1 MAHRA
6 GRFQEVDRMT
16 IDKIKEA
23 FAESIMAKQALSEED
38 LMVILEM
45 SKLTVEALQRG
56 KKVIFMGNGGSAADS
71 QHLAAELVSR
81 FRLERE
87 AMPAMALT
95 VNTSVLTAVGNDYGF
110 EYVFERQVA
119 AIAQAGDIVVGLS
132 TSGNSPNVL
141 RAIEK
146 ARAMGCL
153 TFGFTGQSGGQ
164 MPQAVDLCFRVPSND
179 TPRIQEVHITA
190 GHILCELV
198 EAEMFG

>member
-1 MAHRA
+1 
-6 GRFQEVDRMT
+6 MT
-16 IDKIKEA
+16 IEMIKEA
-23 FAESIMAKQALSEED
+23 FAESIAAKQALSEED
-38 LMVILEM
+38 LAVLLEM
-45 SKLTVEALQRG
+45 SKLTVEALKRG
-56 KKVIFMGNGGSAADS
+56 RKVIFMGNGGSAADA
-71 QHLAAELVSR
+71 QHLVAELVSR

-87 AMPAMALT
+87 GMPAIALT
-95 VNTSVLTAVGNDYGF
+95 VNTSILTAIGNDYGF

-119 AIAQAGDIVVGLS
+119 ALAQSGDIVVGLS

-146 ARAMGCL
+146 ARTMGCL
-153 TFGFTGQSGGQ
+153 TFGFTGRSGGQ
-164 MPQAVDLCFRVPSND
+164 MPHAVDLCFSAPSDD

>member
-1 MAHRA
+1 
-6 GRFQEVDRMT
+6 MT
-16 IDKIKEA
+16 IERIKEA
-23 FAESIMAKQALSEED
+23 FAESIAVKQALSEED
-38 LMVILEM
+38 LAVLLEM
-45 SKLTVEALQRG
+45 SKLTVEALQKGR
-56 KKVIFMGNGGSAADS
+56 KVIFMGNGGSAADA
-71 QHLAAELVSR
+71 QHLVAELVSR

-87 AMPAMALT
+87 GMPAIALT
-95 VNTSVLTAVGNDYGF
+95 VNTSILTAIGNDYGF

-119 AIAQAGDIVVGLS
+119 AIAQSGDIVVGLS

-146 ARAMGCL
+146 ARTMGCL
-153 TFGFTGQSGGQ
+153 TFGFTGRSGGQ
-164 MPQAVDLCFRVPSND
+164 MPHAVDLCFSAPSDD

>member
-1 MAHRA
+1 
-6 GRFQEVDRMT
+6 MT

-23 FAESIMAKQALSEED
+23 FAESIMATQALKEED

-45 SKLTVEALQRG
+45 SKLTVKALQRG

-87 AMPAMALT
+87 GIPAMALT
-95 VNTSVLTAVGNDYGF
+95 VNTSILTAIGNDYGF

-146 ARAMGCL
+146 ARTIGCL

-164 MPQAVDLCFRVPSND
+164 MPHAVDLCFRVPSND
-179 TPRIQEVHITA
+179 TPRIQEVHIIA

>member
-1 MAHRA
+1 
-6 GRFQEVDRMT
+6 MT
-16 IDKIKEA
+16 LDKIREA
-23 FAESIMAKQALSEED
+23 FAESIKAKQALSEED
-38 LMVILEM
+38 LKVILDM
-45 SKLTVEALQRG
+45 SNLTVEALHRG
-56 KKVIFMGNGGSAADS
+56 KKVIFMGNGGSAADA
-71 QHLAAELVSR
+71 QHLAAELVSK

-87 AMPAMALT
+87 GMPALALS
-95 VNTSVLTAVGNDYGF
+95 VNTSILTAIGNDYGF

-119 AIAQAGDIVVGLS
+119 AIAQSGDIVVGIS

-146 ARAMGCL
+146 ARALGCL
-153 TFGFTGQSGGQ
+153 TFGFTGRSGGQ
-164 MPQAVDLCFRVPSND
+164 MPHAVDLCFSAPSDD